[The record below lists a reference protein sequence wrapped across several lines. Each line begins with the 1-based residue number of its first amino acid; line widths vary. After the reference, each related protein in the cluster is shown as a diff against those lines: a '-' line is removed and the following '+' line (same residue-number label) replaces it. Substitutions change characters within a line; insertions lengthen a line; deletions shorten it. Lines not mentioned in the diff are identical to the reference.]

1 MNRKY
6 NNFLIIASP
15 CGRDRI
21 RTRGNKLIKIIYIKN
36 NKGFSLI
43 EMMVAL
49 GILSLV
55 IIGLVTFFSGGTRA
69 WVTGQYQ
76 LEAQRNA
83 RFSMDRMV
91 KEIREG
97 SSISSSSNATSIT
110 INYLAS
116 FGKSPVTY
124 SLSGTTISRD
134 TNPLIDNVLKIV
146 GEDIFKYYDSIK
158 QYIPDHSDPDINLL
172 NNIHKI
178 SKIHINLK
186 VDVDKDSSSDIT
198 LNTDINLRNYGL

>member
-1 MNRKY
+1 M
-6 NNFLIIASP
+6 
-15 CGRDRI
+15 
-21 RTRGNKLIKIIYIKN
+21 RGNKLIKIFCIKN
-36 NKGFSLI
+36 QKGFSLI
-43 EMMVAL
+43 EMMVTL
-49 GILSLV
+49 GILSLI

-97 SSISSSSNATSIT
+97 NSISSGSNATSIT
-110 INYLAS
+110 INYLTS

-134 TNPLIDNVLKIV
+134 TNPLIENVLT
-146 GEDIFKYYDSIK
+146 GEAIFKYYNNSDTEVTP
-158 QYIPDHSDPDINLL
+158 PDATV
-172 NNIHKI
+172 

-186 VDVDKDSSSDIT
+186 VDVDKDDSPDIT
-198 LNTDINLRNYGL
+198 LNTDVDLRNFGFINY